1 MNNHKKCI
9 MAVAVVEGVPVGV
22 PVPVIIMAMAMAT
35 ATGIVNFLK
44 LK

>member
-9 MAVAVVEGVPVGV
+9 MAVAVVEGVPV
-22 PVPVIIMAMAMAT
+22 PVIIMAMAT